1 MTTIAIIGFL
11 IAGLCG
17 VYRLLRGPSL
27 IDRVV
32 ALDVALISLMGAI
45 TIDAA
50 NRNDPTNLVM
60 LVVLAIVG
68 FTATVVAARF
78 METDAPVEEAV

>member
-1 MTTIAIIGFL
+1 MTTIAIVGLL

-50 NRNDPTNLVM
+50 DRNDPTNLVM

-78 METDAPVEEAV
+78 METDAPVEEAA

>member
-1 MTTIAIIGFL
+1 MLAEH
-11 IAGLCG
+11 AGG
-17 VYRLLRGPSL
+17 DEGP
-27 IDRVV
+27 
-32 ALDVALISLMGAI
+32 AH
-45 TIDAA
+45 IDAA
-50 NRNDPTNLVM
+50 ERNDPTNLVM

>member
-1 MTTIAIIGFL
+1 MTTIATIGFL

-78 METDAPVEEAV
+78 METDAPVEEAA

>member
-1 MTTIAIIGFL
+1 MTTIATIGFL

-78 METDAPVEEAV
+78 METDAPVEEAT